1 MSPRPQTCWRIFKEN
16 KKQNKWIKEL
26 ANLAC
31 ELLNERSEHRIR
43 PTVPT
48 PEEKKEG
55 AESHSILPVFSHI
68 KVRQYNMQQAGFKR
82 RLESYELC

>member
-16 KKQNKWIKEL
+16 KKQNKGIKEL

-48 PEEKKEG
+48 LEEKKGRGGESFNPSSFFSYKG
-55 AESHSILPVFSHI
+55 APVQHATSGI
-68 KVRQYNMQQAGFKR
+68 QAPTGVV
-82 RLESYELC
+82 